1 MHIPKRWTLLPH
13 NQQMTDHLAH
23 SLNIPPALAQLLIN
37 RGVEHPSD
45 AQVFL
50 NAKLSGLHDPALLPG
65 ICDAAQRIH
74 HAALNKKRICIY
86 GDYDVDGITAST
98 ILWRCLQLAG
108 ADVDY
113 YVPDRLE
120 EGYGLNS
127 DALRKLKD
135 QNIQT
140 VITVDCGITSV
151 EQAQV
156 ARELGMDLII
166 TDHHEMKDELP
177 DATVLV
183 HPRLPGSTYPF
194 PHLCGAGVA
203 FKLAWA
209 IAQKFSK
216 AQKVSEQFKNYL
228 VECVA
233 LVALGT
239 VADVVPLIGENRIFV
254 TQGLKSL
261 QSAPSIGLKALLHA
275 SELSE
280 KELNTG
286 HIGFTLAPRLNAA
299 GRLGQ
304 ARLAIELLATANQ
317 TRAVDLARYLNEQNE
332 KRQTVERRI
341 ASQAKEMV
349 DASTEL
355 KDAPALVLCSDEW
368 HPGVIGIVASRLV
381 EKYAR
386 PVLIISTQD
395 GVGSGSGRSIDGF
408 PLHEALAECS
418 GHLISH
424 GGHAAAAGFKVARDQ
439 IDALRKAFVQCAAR
453 KLNGKTLQ
461 HTLKLDA
468 EIPLTALTQ
477 GLMNGIN
484 ALEPHGSGNR
494 RPLFLASDLQLV
506 DEPRKVGKGEH
517 HLSFKVKQGN
527 GKMTKA
533 IAWGMADRL
542 EELKSGGGQCCL
554 AFTPKTN
561 EWNGYTNIDMEVVDF
576 QPGPIA
582 KLDA

>member
-13 NQQMTDHLAH
+13 NQQMTDHLAKA
-23 SLNIPPALAQLLIN
+23 LNIPTALAQLLIN
-37 RGVEHPSD
+37 RGVEQHSD

-65 ICDAAQRIH
+65 ICDAAERIH
-74 HAALNKKRICIY
+74 HAAQNQKRICIY

-127 DALRKLKD
+127 EALRKLKD

-140 VITVDCGITSV
+140 VVTVDCGITSV

-156 ARELGMDLII
+156 ARELGMELII

-183 HPRLPGSTYPF
+183 HPRLPGSKYPF

-209 IAQKFSK
+209 IAQKFSQ

-254 TQGLKSL
+254 TQGLKGL
-261 QSAPSIGLKALLHA
+261 QSAPSIGLKALLQA
-275 SELSE
+275 AELGE
-280 KELNTG
+280 KELNAG
-286 HIGFTLAPRLNAA
+286 HIGFILAPRLNAA

-304 ARLAIELLATANQ
+304 ARLAIELLATSNQ

-355 KDAPALVLCSDEW
+355 KDAPALVLCSDDW

-386 PVLIISTQD
+386 PVLIISTQE

-418 GHLISH
+418 QHLISH
-424 GGHAAAAGFKVARDQ
+424 GGHAAAAGFKVAKDQ
-439 IDALRKAFVQCAAR
+439 IDTLREAFVQCAAR

-461 HTLKLDA
+461 HTIKLDA
-468 EIPLTALTQ
+468 EIPLSALTP
-477 GLMNGIN
+477 GLMKGIN

-494 RPLFLASDLQLV
+494 RPMFLASELQLV

-527 GKMTKA
+527 GKMAKA

-542 EELKSGGGQCCL
+542 EELKSAQGQCCL

-582 KLDA
+582 KLD